1 MTLLAEA
8 RTCRAMTRKTEQKPR
23 AAETAEEREKRLAD
37 ALRANLRRRKT
48 AKKPDK
54 DAGQP

>member
-1 MTLLAEA
+1 MTGFAEA
-8 RTCRAMTRKTEQKPR
+8 VTWSAMTDPNRPKQRVVEPEPDR
-23 AAETAEEREKRLAD
+23 EERLAA